1 MLTDVETRKLIA
13 EEHVRLLRAH
23 AEPRMGEQR
32 ARRWLSQ
39 RLIAAGVRLAPES
52 APHPQPL
59 RVS

>member
-13 EEHVRLLRAH
+13 DEHVRLLRAY

-39 RLIAAGVRLAPES
+39 RLIAAGVRLAPEC

-59 RVS
+59 RMT

>member
-1 MLTDVETRKLIA
+1 MLTDIESRKLIA

-39 RLIAAGVRLAPES
+39 RLIAAGVRLAPEC
-52 APHPQPL
+52 APHTQPL
-59 RVS
+59 RLA